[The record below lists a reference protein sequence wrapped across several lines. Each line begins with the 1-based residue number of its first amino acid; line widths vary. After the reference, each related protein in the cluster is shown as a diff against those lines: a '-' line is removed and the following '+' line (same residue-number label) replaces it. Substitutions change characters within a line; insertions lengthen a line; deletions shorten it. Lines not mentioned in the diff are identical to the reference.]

1 MDNKLRDLYEPKKS
15 HKSYPQ
21 AYKEEVVL
29 MLLEQG
35 YSVSDAVKSLGVS
48 TSLLYN
54 WKEST
59 NTTIVQEIQRANE
72 SLGSNDAIKKLDK
85 YELLILYDI
94 GYFKERDSESQVQFE
109 LIAHRYEHGSLFL
122 TSNQVFS
129 KWDSIF
135 GYNMMTVA
143 AIDRLISPQ

>member
-1 MDNKLRDLYEPKKS
+1 M
-15 HKSYPQ
+15 
-21 AYKEEVVL
+21 
-29 MLLEQG
+29 
-35 YSVSDAVKSLGVS
+35 
-48 TSLLYN
+48 
-54 WKEST
+54 
-59 NTTIVQEIQRANE
+59 QEIQRANE